1 MPYLLNRRHAVI
13 AVLALAGCTEA
24 QPAITPRE
32 AHERAARGE
41 LVLVDIRTP
50 EEWRETGLAEHALP
64 IDMND
69 RAFIDK
75 LKAARAAK
83 GGAGQDRPVA
93 LICRTANRSRAV
105 QDALLKAGY
114 TAIIDVKGGMAG
126 NLTTKGWIAEGLPVK
141 RLP

>member
-64 IDMND
+64 IDML
-69 RAFIDK
+69 R
-75 LKAARAAK
+75 AARAAK
-83 GGAGQDRPVA
+83 GGAVQDRPVA

-126 NLTTKGWIAEGLPVK
+126 NLTIKGWIAEGLPVK